1 MKLFKSILL
10 IAACHAAQASAVI
23 DINADPNLTG
33 AAPLTGILN
42 GQKSDTQNMS
52 GFDNTPPPA
61 PPVVMSRMFGAQLF
75 NGTSADSGATVGF
88 NPDYILNPGDSIQV
102 RLWGAFTFDGA
113 LQVDPKGNIFLPNV
127 GPVKVAGVS
136 NSQLNATVTSKV
148 KEVYQSNVNVYAS
161 LLQAQPVKCT

>member
-10 IAACHAAQASAVI
+10 IAACHAAQASATI

-61 PPVVMSRMFGAQLF
+61 PPDEAK
-75 NGTSADSGATVGF
+75 
-88 NPDYILNPGDSIQV
+88 
-102 RLWGAFTFDGA
+102 FTAARTAG
-113 LQVDPKGNIFLPNV
+113 GNEPYVWCSTFQRHQR
-127 GPVKVAGVS
+127 G
-136 NSQLNATVTSKV
+136 
-148 KEVYQSNVNVYAS
+148 
-161 LLQAQPVKCT
+161 

>member
-88 NPDYILNPGDSIQV
+88 NL
-102 RLWGAFTFDGA
+102 T
-113 LQVDPKGNIFLPNV
+113 IF
-127 GPVKVAGVS
+127 
-136 NSQLNATVTSKV
+136 
-148 KEVYQSNVNVYAS
+148 
-161 LLQAQPVKCT
+161 

>member
-52 GFDNTPPPA
+52 GFDNTPAARTAGGNEPY
-61 PPVVMSRMFGAQLF
+61 VWCS
-75 NGTSADSGATVGF
+75 
-88 NPDYILNPGDSIQV
+88 
-102 RLWGAFTFDGA
+102 TFQRHQRG
-113 LQVDPKGNIFLPNV
+113 
-127 GPVKVAGVS
+127 
-136 NSQLNATVTSKV
+136 
-148 KEVYQSNVNVYAS
+148 
-161 LLQAQPVKCT
+161 